1 MTDDDGTPVV
11 LAVDDEERVTEAY
24 SLWLPDEYTVL
35 TAVDGEQALSMLD
48 ETVDVV
54 LLDREMPNMHG
65 DEALDRMREQGYD
78 CRVAMVTGVEPDV
91 DIIEMGFDTYLT
103 KPVTGED
110 LREVVED
117 LLSRATFDSRSQRF
131 FALVAKQSTLET
143 ELTRSELDANEE
155 YQELTREV
163 ERLQEELDETLT
175 SMGAEGVEASY
186 RDI

>member
-1 MTDDDGTPVV
+1 MTDDGAPVV

-35 TAVDGEQALSMLD
+35 TAVDGEQALSIMD

-65 DEALDRMREQGYD
+65 DEALDHIREQGYD
-78 CRVAMVTGVEPDV
+78 CRVAMVTGVEPDM
-91 DIIEMGFDTYLT
+91 DIIEMWFDTYLT
-103 KPVTGED
+103 KPVTGES

-143 ELTRSELDANEE
+143 ELTRGELDSNEE
-155 YQELTREV
+155 YQALTQEV
-163 ERLQEELDETLT
+163 ERLREELDETFE
-175 SMGAEGVEASY
+175 SMGEEGVEASY

>member
-1 MTDDDGTPVV
+1 MTDDDGNPVV

-35 TAVDGEQALSMLD
+35 TAVDGREALSMMD
-48 ETVDVV
+48 SSVDVV
-54 LLDREMPNMHG
+54 LLDREMPNMRG
-65 DEALDRMREQGYD
+65 DEALDRIREEGYD

-143 ELTRSELDANEE
+143 ERSHGELEESEE

-163 ERLQEELDETLT
+163 ERLREELDETFAA
-175 SMGAEGVEASY
+175 MDEEGVQASY

>member
-1 MTDDDGTPVV
+1 MTDADGDPVV

-35 TAVDGEQALSMLD
+35 TAVDGEEALAMMDSS
-48 ETVDVV
+48 VDVV
-54 LLDREMPNMHG
+54 LLDREMPNMRG
-65 DEALDRMREQGYD
+65 DEALKRMRAEGYD

-131 FALVAKQSTLET
+131 FALVEKQSTLET
-143 ELTRSELDANEE
+143 ELSRGELDENEE

-163 ERLQEELDETLT
+163 EKLREELDETFE

-186 RDI
+186 RDL